1 MNNPEGFLNQN
12 IVKDIA
18 QHNIN
23 ITSNMAS
30 INVTMKRKSECVNGE
45 DIEDEEEN
53 EETKR
58 QRTSTEDH
66 KTIDEDEEEVEND
79 NMETDEDVHSDT
91 EDAIIF
97 EIQEEFKTEFG
108 LVTNLFQRK
117 DGSMLACDNS
127 EAHLLKCY
135 RLENGQLRTI
145 QEIKD
150 IKVFDIEEIG
160 YSEIIMSFVGESV
173 IKRINCEG
181 AFEEVID
188 VSPFLIRAVHF
199 TSSRNLLISVR
210 EKGDVLPL
218 RTISQRKLLV
228 MDSDGNHIHEY
239 EHDENGQRLFTVIGR
254 VATKHDAIYVT
265 DYTSYDMDGSVMSL
279 LYPNKVEW
287 RYTGSSQPRFKFRP
301 CDILV
306 TENHRIVISD
316 RDNNLIHI
324 LKTDSSVLSL
334 IDTMSVGIRWPY
346 SLAIDHSGLMWI
358 GSSQTKDL
366 VRKKVFE
373 AKLYIVECS
382 CV

>member
-1 MNNPEGFLNQN
+1 
-12 IVKDIA
+12 
-18 QHNIN
+18 
-23 ITSNMAS
+23 MAS
-30 INVTMKRKSECVNGE
+30 INVTMKRKSKCVNGE
-45 DIEDEEEN
+45 DIDDEEEN

-58 QRTSTEDH
+58 QKTSPEGIN
-66 KTIDEDEEEVEND
+66 TIDEDEEEEKID
-79 NMETDEDVHSDT
+79 NMETDAEVNSVTDLVDT
-91 EDAIIF
+91 VIF
-97 EIQEEFKTEFG
+97 EIKEEFKTEFG
-108 LVTNLFQRK
+108 LVTNLYQRK
-117 DGSMLACDNS
+117 DGCMLACDNS
-127 EAHLLKCY
+127 EAYLLKSY
-135 RLENGQLRTI
+135 RLENEQLRTI

-173 IKRINCEG
+173 IKRLICEG

-228 MDSDGNHIHEY
+228 MDSDVNHIHEY
-239 EHDENGQRLFTVIGR
+239 EHDENGERLFTVIGR

-265 DYTSYDMDGSVMSL
+265 DYTSYDMDGSVISL
-279 LYPNKVEW
+279 QFPNKVDW
-287 RYTGSSQPRFKFRP
+287 RYTGSSQPSSKFRP

-324 LKTDSSVLSL
+324 LKPDSSVLSV
-334 IDTMSVGIRWPY
+334 IDTMVVGIRWPY
-346 SLAIDHSGLMWI
+346 SLAIDHSGSIWI
-358 GSSQTKDL
+358 GCSQTKDL
-366 VRKKVFE
+366 IRKKIFE
-373 AKLYIVECS
+373 AKLYIVKCS
-382 CV
+382 CFCRKQ